1 MSILWRGADLAEA
14 MGVAQG
20 WDISG
25 ISIDTR
31 TLQPGDLFVALQGE
45 RDGHDF
51 VEAAFAKGAAAA
63 LVSRPVAGN
72 AILVSDTLRALE
84 RLGAAAR
91 VRSGAKI
98 VAVTGSVGK
107 TTTKEML
114 RRMLAGFG
122 KVHAAEASFNN
133 HIGVP
138 LTLARMP
145 VDADFGVF
153 EIGMNHPG
161 EIAPLAALV
170 RPDVA
175 IITCVDR
182 AHLGLMGSEEAIAEE
197 KASIFGALVPG
208 GTAVMPG
215 DTAFPEILRAAVPE
229 GRRVLS
235 FVPEP
240 AGLEISLSR
249 IGYNVKADAHFGV
262 QRTIWAEG
270 SEQVAIVSGTEAR
283 LHLATPGLHMAGNAL
298 AVLCAASALGL
309 DVKEAATFL
318 SGFAPH
324 KGRGER
330 HPLTLADGRKILL
343 LDESYN
349 ASRKSMIAA
358 LSVLKLQPGRHV
370 AVLGD
375 MLELG
380 EHAEAEHVGLRQ
392 WVEEY
397 ADILFTAGP
406 WSKILFDSL
415 PPAKQGAHAENAAA
429 LAPVLLAAL
438 KDGDAVLVKG
448 SYGSRMRDV
457 ISALE
462 SPG

>member
-1 MSILWRGADLAEA
+1 MSPLWGAAELAA
-14 MGVAQG
+14 AVGVARG

-31 TLQPGDLFVALQGE
+31 MLAPGDLFVALQGE

-63 LVSRPVAGN
+63 LVSRPMPGN
-72 AILVSDTLRALE
+72 VIVVPDTLRALE
-84 RLGAAAR
+84 CLGAASRAR
-91 VRSGAKI
+91 TAAKI

-107 TTTKEML
+107 TTVKEML
-114 RRMLAGFG
+114 RRMLAAFG
-122 KVHAAEASFNN
+122 TVHAAEASFNN

-145 VDADFGVF
+145 REQTFGVF

-170 RPDVA
+170 RPEVA

-182 AHLGLMGSEEAIAEE
+182 AHLGLMGSEEAIAKE

-208 GTAVMPG
+208 GTAVVPAE
-215 DTAFPEILRAAVPE
+215 TVFLRLLRAAVPAACHTLVF
-229 GRRVLS
+229 GRNDL
-235 FVPEP
+235 
-240 AGLEISLSR
+240 
-249 IGYNVKADAHFGV
+249 ADATMPKHMM
-262 QRTIWAEG
+262 WAEG
-270 SEQVAIVSGTEAR
+270 SEITADIVGTEVSFG
-283 LHLATPGLHMAGNAL
+283 LATPGEHMALNAL
-298 AVLCAASALGL
+298 AVLSAAAALGL
-309 DVKEAATFL
+309 DVARAAAAL
-318 SGFAPH
+318 DGFAPY

-330 HPLTLADGRKILL
+330 HEVALAGGGKVLL

-349 ASRKSMIAA
+349 ASGASMRAA
-358 LSVLKLQPGRHV
+358 LAVLKLQRGRRV

-380 EHAEAEHVGLRQ
+380 EHAAEEHLGLRA
-392 WVEEY
+392 WAEDG
-397 ADILFTAGP
+397 ADILFACGP

-415 PPAKQGAHAENAAA
+415 PRSMQGAHAETAAA
-429 LAPVLLAAL
+429 LAPIVLAAL
-438 KDGDAVLVKG
+438 EDGDIVLVKG

>member
-1 MSILWRGADLAEA
+1 MSPLWGAAELAA
-14 MGVAQG
+14 ALGVEHG
-20 WDISG
+20 WDIAG

-31 TLQPGDLFVALQGE
+31 TLAPGDLFVALQGE

-51 VEAAFAKGAAAA
+51 VAAAFAKGAAAA
-63 LVSRPVAGN
+63 LVSRPMPGN
-72 AILVSDTLRALE
+72 VIVVPDTLHALE
-84 RLGAAAR
+84 RLGAASRAR
-91 VRSGAKI
+91 SAAKI

-107 TTTKEML
+107 TTVKEML
-114 RRMLAGFG
+114 RRTLAAFG
-122 KVHAAEASFNN
+122 TVHAAEASFNN

-145 VDADFGVF
+145 EDAAFGVF

-170 RPDVA
+170 QPDVA

-182 AHLGLMGSEEAIAEE
+182 AHLGLMGSEEAIARE

-208 GTAVMPG
+208 GTAVIPG
-215 DTAFPEILRAAVPE
+215 ETAFLPLLRAAVPA
-229 GRRVLS
+229 GCHTAVFS
-235 FVPEP
+235 PHEP
-240 AGLEISLSR
+240 ADAYLENR
-249 IGYNVKADAHFGV
+249 MM
-262 QRTIWAEG
+262 WAEG
-270 SEQVAIVSGTEAR
+270 SEITANIAGTKITFG
-283 LHLATPGLHMAGNAL
+283 LATPGEHMGLNAL
-298 AVLCAASALGL
+298 AVLSAAAALEL
-309 DVKEAATFL
+309 DMAQAAAAL
-318 SGFAPH
+318 DGFAPY

-330 HPLTLADGRKILL
+330 HQVTLPDGRSRILL

-349 ASRKSMIAA
+349 ASSASMRAA
-358 LSVLKLQPGRHV
+358 LAVLKLQRGRRV

-375 MLELG
+375 MLEL
-380 EHAEAEHVGLRQ
+380 AEHSAEEHLGLRG
-392 WVEEY
+392 WAEDG
-397 ADILFTAGP
+397 ADIVFACGP

-415 PPAKQGAHAENAAA
+415 PRSMQGAHAQTAAA
-429 LAPVLLAAL
+429 LAPIVLAAL
-438 KDGDAVLVKG
+438 EDGDIVLVKG

>member
-1 MSILWRGADLAEA
+1 VSPLWGASELAQA
-14 MGVAQG
+14 LGVELG
-20 WDISG
+20 WDVSG

-31 TLQPGDLFVALQGE
+31 TLVPGDLFVALQGE

-63 LVSRPVAGN
+63 LVARPMPGN
-72 AILVSDTLRALE
+72 VILVPDTLRGLE

-91 VRSGAKI
+91 ARSAAKI

-107 TTTKEML
+107 TTAKEML
-114 RRMLAGFG
+114 RRMLSGFG
-122 KVHAAEASFNN
+122 AVHAAEASFNN

-145 VDADFGVF
+145 RDAAFGVF
-153 EIGMNHPG
+153 EIGMNHAG

-170 RPDVA
+170 RPEVA
-175 IITCVDR
+175 LITCVDR
-182 AHLGLMGSEEAIAEE
+182 AHLGLMGSEEAIARE

-208 GTAVMPG
+208 GTAIMPG
-215 DTAFPEILRAAVPE
+215 ETAFLPLLRAAVPA
-229 GRRVLS
+229 GCHALVFDRGA
-235 FVPEP
+235 P
-240 AGLEISLSR
+240 AE
-249 IGYNVKADAHFGV
+249 AHLL
-262 QRTIWAEG
+262 QREMWAEASQITARVNG
-270 SEQVAIVSGTEAR
+270 VEASF
-283 LHLATPGLHMAGNAL
+283 LLATPGEHMALNAL
-298 AVLCAASALGL
+298 GVLGVAAALGL
-309 DVKEAATFL
+309 DVRQAAAAL
-318 SGFAPH
+318 DGFAPY

-330 HPLTLADGRKILL
+330 HEVALPDGRGRFLL

-349 ASRKSMIAA
+349 ASTASMRAA
-358 LSVLKLQPGRHV
+358 LAVLKLQRGRRV

-380 EHAEAEHVGLRQ
+380 EFAAEEHLRL
-392 WVEEY
+392 VPSLADG
-397 ADILFTAGP
+397 ADIVFACGP
-406 WSKILFDSL
+406 MSGALFDSL
-415 PPAKQGAHAENAAA
+415 PQSMQGAHAETAAA
-429 LAPVLLAAL
+429 LAPLVRAAIT
-438 KDGDAVLVKG
+438 DGDIVLVKG

>member
-1 MSILWRGADLAEA
+1 MSPLWGAAELARA
-14 MGVAQG
+14 LGAARG
-20 WDISG
+20 WDVTG

-31 TLQPGDLFVALQGE
+31 TLAPGDLFVALQGE

-63 LVSRPVAGN
+63 LVVREMPGN
-72 AILVSDTLRALE
+72 VIVVPDTLRALE

-91 VRSGAKI
+91 VRSAAKI

-107 TTTKEML
+107 TTVKEML
-114 RRMLAGFG
+114 RRTLSGFG
-122 KVHAAEASFNN
+122 AVHAAEASFNN

-145 VDADFGVF
+145 REAAFGVF

-175 IITCVDR
+175 IVTCVDR
-182 AHLGLMGSEEAIAEE
+182 AHLGLMGSEEAIAIE
-197 KASIFGALVPG
+197 KASIFDALVPG

-215 DTAFPEILRAAVPE
+215 DTAFPEILRDAVPE
-229 GRRVLS
+229 GCRTLVFL
-235 FVPEP
+235 PEL
-240 AGLEISLSR
+240 AKLAISLAFA
-249 IGYNVKADAHFGV
+249 GYDMKADAHFGV

-270 SEQVAIVSGTEAR
+270 SEQMAVISGVEVR
-283 LHLATPGLHMAGNAL
+283 LRLATPGLHMAGNAL
-298 AVLCAASALGL
+298 AVLCAAGALGL
-309 DVKEAATFL
+309 DVKEAVIFL
-318 SGFAPH
+318 NGFAPH

-330 HPLTLADGRKILL
+330 HELTLPDGRRILL

-380 EHAEAEHVGLRQ
+380 EHAAAEHLGLRQ
-392 WVEEY
+392 WVEDG
-397 ADILFTAGP
+397 ADIVFTCGE
-406 WSKILFDSL
+406 WSGALFDSL
-415 PPAKQGAHAENAAA
+415 PRSMQGAHAETAAA
-429 LAPVLLAAL
+429 LAPIVLAAL
-438 KDGDAVLVKG
+438 KDGDIVLVKG